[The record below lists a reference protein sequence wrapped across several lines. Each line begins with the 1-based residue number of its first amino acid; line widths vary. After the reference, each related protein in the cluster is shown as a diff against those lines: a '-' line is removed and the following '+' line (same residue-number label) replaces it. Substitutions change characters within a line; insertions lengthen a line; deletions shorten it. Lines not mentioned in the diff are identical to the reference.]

1 MNSRTS
7 LTIALLVAGG
17 LAVSVSG
24 CSTGSSASTT
34 AADAGSSTTDK
45 APNEL
50 SGIDTPAEYDE
61 KIAKSVP
68 EEYRDGLTVGTD
80 ATMAPKEFLAEDGK
94 TFTGLDIDFTYA
106 IGNVLGVK
114 MNFVNAGFDTLLPG
128 VQNGRYDFVASSA
141 APTLEREK
149 VVDFVSVDRS
159 GESLLTKKADADSI
173 KDIESL
179 CGRVAGAIKGSL
191 QVEDL
196 AEQSDKCVAA
206 GDKAIETSLFPDA
219 SAVNLALK
227 SSRVD
232 VAFFDTPTS
241 AYQAKNSHG
250 DLVVVGPIYR
260 AGLEGVFMKQ
270 GGGLAEPV
278 AAAVNE
284 LIESGTY
291 QELLD
296 KWGLSDSAI
305 ETAYVNPATNG
316 KADE

>member
-7 LTIALLVAGG
+7 LSLALLAAGG
-17 LAVSVSG
+17 LAVALSG
-24 CSTGSSASTT
+24 CGASSAPS
-34 AADAGSSTTDK
+34 AANAGSASADA
-45 APNEL
+45 APNAL
-50 SGIDTPAEYDE
+50 TGIETPAEYDA
-61 KIAKSVP
+61 KIAATVP

-80 ATMAPKEFLAEDGK
+80 ATMAPKEFLAEDGT

-159 GESLLTKKADADSI
+159 GESLLTKKADADTI

-179 CGRVAGAIKGSL
+179 CGKVAGAIKGSL

-196 AEQSDKCVAA
+196 SAQSEKCTAA
-206 GDKAIETSLFPDA
+206 GDPAIETSLFPDA
-219 SAVNLALK
+219 SAVNLALN

-241 AYQAKNSHG
+241 AYQAKNSKG
-250 DLVVVGPIYR
+250 KLVVVGPIYR

-284 LIESGTY
+284 LIQNGTY

-305 ETAYVNPATNG
+305 KTAYVNPATNG